1 MPVVGLAPRKPGR
14 GDTPWL
20 WRELGIEAPRRR
32 AGLVETLFKRKVS
45 SVTFGE
51 MTSSASLLSAF
62 DVDRIATEALLL
74 QAGYL
79 MRRRRE

>member
-1 MPVVGLAPRKPGR
+1 MLALHPESPVEATPRGCGASR
-14 GDTPWL
+14 
-20 WRELGIEAPRRR
+20 GIEAPRRR

-45 SVTFGE
+45 SVTLGE

-74 QAGYL
+74 RAGYL